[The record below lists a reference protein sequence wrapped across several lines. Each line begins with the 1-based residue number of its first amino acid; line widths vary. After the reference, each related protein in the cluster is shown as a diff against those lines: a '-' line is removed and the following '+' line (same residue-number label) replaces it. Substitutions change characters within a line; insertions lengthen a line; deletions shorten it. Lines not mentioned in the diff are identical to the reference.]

1 MPDWAVLLHN
11 TLSIWDL
18 SYIMARHEGR
28 ENRERNNHQIRYKSF
43 ALSRVWTMPLAFK
56 NAAPTFKHKSMS
68 LDLIYVIKIA
78 SNPHCAM
85 NTGKVLGRRVRSAR
99 VLKDSVTI
107 DTLRIVIFAAA
118 SIQIEVRAYQKLRY
132 RFVPFQPFRHW
143 LEMRVHPITLTTLFW
158 LENC

>member
-18 SYIMARHEGR
+18 SYIMARHEGIPTFA
-28 ENRERNNHQIRYKSF
+28 NRERNNHQIRYKSF

-85 NTGKVLGRRVRSAR
+85 NTGKVLGRRVRSDR
-99 VLKDSVTI
+99 VLKNSVTI
-107 DTLRIVIFAAA
+107 DAFGIGIFAA
-118 SIQIEVRAYQKLRY
+118 SSTQIEVRAY
-132 RFVPFQPFRHW
+132 RFVPFQPFS
-143 LEMRVHPITLTTLFW
+143 IDCKCALTW
-158 LENC
+158 